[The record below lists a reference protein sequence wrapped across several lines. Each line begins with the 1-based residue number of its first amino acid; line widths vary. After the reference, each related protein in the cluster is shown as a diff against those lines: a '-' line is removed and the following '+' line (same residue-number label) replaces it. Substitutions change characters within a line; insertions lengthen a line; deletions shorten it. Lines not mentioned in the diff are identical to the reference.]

1 MTKEEQLEIILSSN
15 PAEDDLHVWIRS
27 VDDIL
32 TFEEAFAEGSCEPD
46 FTDEDI
52 ANAEKT
58 GRVTVY
64 SSKPIK
70 NGIFVTP
77 SAMEASAYS
86 GNRKIYRARVKL
98 DDVAWIDDSQGQ
110 LATDNH
116 ITYIQVDAKR
126 M

>member
-52 ANAEKT
+52 DSALRT
-58 GRVTVY
+58 GRLIVY

-86 GNRKIYRARVKL
+86 GNRKIYRARVNV

-110 LATDNH
+110 LATNNH
-116 ITYIQVDAKR
+116 VTYIQVDAKR